1 MPSSVSRPSRPLVRL
16 PARLLAGSGLL
27 ALAAGF
33 PVTGWSA
40 ASDANPA
47 PAAAADDLNEIIV
60 TGTREAGKRVQDSLT
75 SIEVLGGETLQAT
88 GQTNLLDALRGTL
101 PSFTADQFGGDVG
114 NLVRSARL
122 RGLSPGQ
129 TLVLVNGKRRH
140 NSANIYA
147 DGGPNGGSNPAD
159 LDFIPLDSIDHIE
172 VLRDGAAAQYGSDAI
187 AGVINIILKKSDSG
201 THVSTL
207 GGITGRGDGA
217 TAQGSVFHGFDLGDG
232 GFINVT
238 ADYRHHDF
246 TNRTG
251 DDPRAPSGTVV
262 KGRIYGD
269 PLSDVVNIGY
279 NAEAPLTPSVTFY
292 SFGTASHRSAES
304 YENWRPGS
312 RIPALW
318 PNGFFPE
325 ETADEYDVGFTLGAR
340 GDNLAGWRWDLSST
354 YGHDWLAIG
363 VINSGNPNLANAG
376 SGFYNASYAKQT
388 SFNAGKLVSTQQT
401 TNLDLVR
408 EFDVGL
414 FAKPVNVAWGLE
426 HRHEVYEVD
435 AGEYASYAAGG
446 SASYAG
452 FTPTDAHTADRNS
465 AAGYIDLSTQL
476 LRNWQFE
483 LAGRVEHYDDFG
495 DSESGRVISR
505 YDITPWLAVRGAVG
519 NGFRAPTLAQQ
530 YFSALNVSPTSA
542 SLQLP
547 VNSPGAKLL
556 GVQAL
561 KPETSTEYS
570 AGLVLEPVPGLHAT
584 LDFYQIEIQNRII
597 NSGALSG
604 SLAQAAI
611 LANGASLPA
620 GISAGNTSV
629 TFYLNGVDTRTQGAD
644 LNLDYTTDLAS
655 LGAIKWTLAGNYN
668 VTSIL
673 KQQPAPK
680 ALAGVTILD
689 ATAITSLTSYD
700 PRSKISLAANW
711 TLGPWDVTLRETR
724 WGHSYYVAHDYSSVG
739 DYVARAVS
747 PAFLTDLNIG
757 YRVTQGFRVDLGAQN
772 LFDRY
777 PAKTNP
783 ATRWFGINVDTYPQ
797 NTPYGFNG
805 GYYYV
810 KLSADF

>member
-1 MPSSVSRPSRPLVRL
+1 MPSRTLS
-16 PARLLAGSGLL
+16 ARHLAGASLL
-27 ALAAGF
+27 ALSWSFAA
-33 PVTGWSA
+33 PITAHA
-40 ASDANPA
+40 AAPA
-47 PAAAADDLNEIIV
+47 PEPAADDLSEIIV
-60 TGTREAGKRVQDSLT
+60 TGTREIGKRAQDSPT
-75 SIEVLGGETLQAT
+75 SIEVLGAETLQAT
-88 GQTNLLDALRGTL
+88 GQTNVLDALRSTL

-159 LDFIPLDSIDHIE
+159 LDFIPLDAIDHIE

-201 THVSTL
+201 THASIL
-207 GGITGRGDGA
+207 GGITGKGDGG
-217 TAQGSVFHGFDLGDG
+217 TAQGSVSHGFDLGDG
-232 GFINVT
+232 GFLNVT

-251 DDPRAPSGTVV
+251 DDPRAPAGTTVQ
-262 KGRIYGD
+262 GRIYGD
-269 PLSDVVNIGY
+269 PLSDVVNVGY

-304 YENWRPGS
+304 YENWRTGS
-312 RIPALW
+312 SIPTLW
-318 PNGFFPE
+318 PSGFFPE
-325 ETADEYDVGFTLGAR
+325 ETSNEYDVGFTLGAR

-354 YGHDWLAIG
+354 YGHDWLKIG
-363 VINSGNPNLANAG
+363 VINSGNANLANPTSA
-376 SGFYNASYAKQT
+376 FYNPTYAHQT
-388 SFNAGKLVSTQQT
+388 SFNAGQLVSTQET

-408 EFDVGL
+408 QFDVGL
-414 FAKPVNVAWGLE
+414 FATPVNVAWGLE
-426 HRHEVYEVD
+426 HRYEAYEVV
-435 AGEYASYAAGG
+435 AGEYGSYAAGG
-446 SASYAG
+446 SSSYAG

-465 AAGYIDLSTQL
+465 AAAYIDLSTQL
-476 LRNWQFE
+476 VQNWQFE
-483 LAGRVEHYDDFG
+483 VAGRIEHYDDFG
-495 DSESGRVISR
+495 ESESGRIISR
-505 YDITPWLAVRGAVG
+505 YDFTPWLAVRGAVG
-519 NGFRAPTLAQQ
+519 SGFRAPTLAQE

-547 VNSPGAKLL
+547 VNSPGATLL
-556 GVQAL
+556 GVQPL

-570 AGLVLEPVPGLHAT
+570 AGIVLEPIHGLHAT

-597 NSGALSG
+597 NSGALTG
-604 SLAQAAI
+604 ALAQSAI
-611 LANGASLPA
+611 LANGATLPA
-620 GISAGNTSV
+620 GISAANTAV
-629 TFYLNGVDTRTQGAD
+629 TFYLNGVDTRTRGAD
-644 LNLDYTTDLAS
+644 LNLDYTTDF
-655 LGAIKWTLAGNYN
+655 GAAGSIKWTLAGNYN
-668 VTSIL
+668 ITSIL
-673 KQQPAPK
+673 KQQAPPA
-680 ALAGVTILD
+680 ALAGVAILD

-700 PRSKISLAANW
+700 PRSKISLGANW
-711 TLGPWDVTLRETR
+711 NLGPWDVTLRETR
-724 WGHSYYVAHDYSSVG
+724 WGHSYYVAHDYSTAG
-739 DYVARAVS
+739 AYVPRAVS

-757 YRVTQGFRVDLGAQN
+757 YRVTDGFRVDLGAQN

-777 PAKTNP
+777 PAKTDP

-797 NTPYGFNG
+797 NSPYGFNG